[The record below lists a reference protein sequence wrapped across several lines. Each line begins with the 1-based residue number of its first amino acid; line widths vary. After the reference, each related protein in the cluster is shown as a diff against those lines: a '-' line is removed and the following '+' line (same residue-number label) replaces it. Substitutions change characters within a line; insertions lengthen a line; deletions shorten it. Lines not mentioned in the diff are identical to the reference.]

1 MLSYCLIVVII
12 HKWVV
17 ILRFN
22 RLHEI
27 IGSLFKI
34 IIDSNISTW
43 IMSIPQEVSNYYN
56 KLKGEYTE
64 IFKRYI
70 ELE

>member
-1 MLSYCLIVVII
+1 
-12 HKWVV
+12 
-17 ILRFN
+17 
-22 RLHEI
+22 
-27 IGSLFKI
+27 
-34 IIDSNISTW
+34 
-43 IMSIPQEVSNYYN
+43 MSIPQEVSNYYN

>member
-1 MLSYCLIVVII
+1 MLNYCLIVVII
-12 HKWVV
+12 HKWAV